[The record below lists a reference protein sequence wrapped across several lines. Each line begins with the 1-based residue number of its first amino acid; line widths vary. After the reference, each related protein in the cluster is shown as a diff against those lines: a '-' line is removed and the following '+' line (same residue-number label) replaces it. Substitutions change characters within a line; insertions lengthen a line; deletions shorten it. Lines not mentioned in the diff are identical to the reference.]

1 MRQAPAAPAVSLIV
15 PVRNEG
21 DNVRHLRDRVGVVLA
36 GIPWEL
42 VAVDDSDDETP
53 RCLSRLAAEDSR
65 VRPLL
70 RTRRGSLASAVVAGA
85 RLATA
90 PVAVVMDA
98 DLQHPPE
105 AVPRLLAAMASGAG
119 VAVATRFGRGATA
132 RSGLSRTRRLHA
144 VLARAM
150 ARAILHEARG
160 TADPLSGF
168 FACPRSLLAGL
179 GDRPLGWKV
188 LLDVL
193 VAAGPCAVADVPYA
207 FAPRGAGHSKLAPV
221 AQWDFL
227 RQLCALAARSPASR
241 RLWLYG
247 AVGFV
252 GLGVNLG
259 VYRLGLGA
267 GWPPVLAGLCATHAA
282 MAGNFVLHA
291 RATWRDRGRSRLG
304 EALRFLCV
312 SEMGTALTL
321 GAIVL
326 AGRAWPGHAMLADMG
341 GVGVALPATFVANDR
356 WTWWRP
362 AP

>member
-1 MRQAPAAPAVSLIV
+1 MRHAPEPPAVSLIV

-21 DNVRHLRDRVGVVLA
+21 DNVRRLRDRVARALA
-36 GIPWEL
+36 ATPWEL
-42 VAVDDSDDETP
+42 VPVDDSDDDTP
-53 RCLSRLAAEDSR
+53 QRLRVLAAEDPR

-70 RTRRGSLASAVVAGA
+70 RADHGSLASAVVAGA
-85 RLATA
+85 RLAAA

-105 AVPRLLAAMASGAG
+105 AIPDLLAALAAGAG
-119 VAVATRFGRGATA
+119 VAVGSRFAPGSPRT
-132 RSGLSRTRRLHA
+132 GLSRARRLHA
-144 VLARAM
+144 GVARAT

-168 FACPRSLLAGL
+168 FACPRGLIAGL

-193 VAAGPCAVADVPYA
+193 VAAAPCAVADVPYR
-207 FAPRGAGHSKLAPV
+207 FAARGVGQSKLAPA
-221 AQWDFL
+221 AQWDFV
-227 RQLCALAARSPASR
+227 RQLGALAARSAASR

-247 AVGFV
+247 AVGLV
-252 GLGVNLG
+252 GLGVNLS
-259 VYRLGLGA
+259 VYRLGLAA
-267 GWPPVLAGLCATHAA
+267 GWPPLVAGLCATHAA
-282 MAGNFVLHA
+282 MAGNFALHA

-312 SEMGTALTL
+312 SEMGNAVTL
-321 GAIVL
+321 GAIAL
-326 AGRAWPGHAMLADMG
+326 AGRAWPGHPMLADVG
-341 GVGVALPATFVANDR
+341 GVGAALPATFVANDR